1 MLESLEV
8 DRVKLAG
15 SGLELDALLVLE
27 CRAGFFLAAG
37 AEEEVGGTLRMVPPG
52 LLLLLLRGGVECGGC
67 EEECGSSIVYTD
79 TGTTGGAFRCCI

>member
-15 SGLELDALLVLE
+15 SGLELDALLLLE
-27 CRAGFFLAAG
+27 CRAGFFLATG
-37 AEEEVGGTLRMVPPG
+37 AEDEVGGTLRMVPPG
-52 LLLLLLRGGVECGGC
+52 LLLLLRGGVECGGD